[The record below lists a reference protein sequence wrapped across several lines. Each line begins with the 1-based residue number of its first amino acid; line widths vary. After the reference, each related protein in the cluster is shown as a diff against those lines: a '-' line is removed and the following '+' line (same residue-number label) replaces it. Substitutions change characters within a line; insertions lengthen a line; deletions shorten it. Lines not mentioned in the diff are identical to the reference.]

1 MDIIKQDNSCLIIMK
16 TSQNILNFLESHGP
30 STVAEISVALERTK
44 ADIREQMDQLLTQNR
59 VERLVAD
66 RLDTPGR
73 PAARFTLLQKTPEPL
88 VKGLVAGLMGFL
100 NITDLDQEKE
110 AAFIDLTVNALM
122 ANFQPRGYS
131 SASRMNQ
138 AVSYL
143 EGIGVRT
150 TWIATRSGPKI
161 SLIHENISN
170 LIKVPA
176 LSKKVVKQLIFEMK
190 EKAVGS

>member
-1 MDIIKQDNSCLIIMK
+1 MK

-30 STVAEISVALERTK
+30 STVAELSVALVRTK
-44 ADIREQMDQLLTQNR
+44 ADIREQMDQLLAQNR

-66 RLDTPGR
+66 RLDVPGR
-73 PAARFTLLQKTPEPL
+73 PAARFVLLQKTPEPL

-100 NITDLDQEKE
+100 SISDLDQEKE
-110 AAFIDLTVNALM
+110 AAFIELIVNALM

-150 TWIATRSGPKI
+150 AWIATRSGPKI
-161 SLIHENISN
+161 TLIHENISN
-170 LIKVPA
+170 LIKSPS
-176 LSKKVVKQLIFEMK
+176 LSKKVVRQLITTMK

>member
-1 MDIIKQDNSCLIIMK
+1 MK
-16 TSQNILNFLESHGP
+16 TSQNILNYLETHGP
-30 STVAEISVALERTK
+30 STVAELSVALERTK
-44 ADIREQMDQLLTQNR
+44 ADIREQMDQLLAQNR
-59 VERLVAD
+59 VERLLANPSD
-66 RLDTPGR
+66 APGR
-73 PAARFTLLQKTPEPL
+73 PAARFQVIQKTPEPL
-88 VKGLVAGLMGFL
+88 VKGLVAGLIGFL
-100 NITDLDQEKE
+100 NINDLDHEKE
-110 AAFIDLTVNALM
+110 LEFIDLIVNALM

-143 EGIGVRT
+143 DGIGVRT

-161 SLIHENISN
+161 TLLHENISG

-176 LSKKVVKQLIFEMK
+176 LSKKVVRQLISQMK

>member
-1 MDIIKQDNSCLIIMK
+1 MK

-30 STVAEISVALERTK
+30 STVAELSGALERTK
-44 ADIREQMDQLLTQNR
+44 ADIREQMDHLLAQNR
-59 VERLVAD
+59 VERLLPN
-66 RLDTPGR
+66 RLDAPGR
-73 PAARFTLLQKTPEPL
+73 PAARFALLQKTPEPL
-88 VKGLVAGLMGFL
+88 VKGLVAGMMGFL
-100 NITDLDQEKE
+100 SLNDLDNEKE
-110 AAFIDLTVNALM
+110 AAFVELIVDALM

-138 AVSYL
+138 AVGYL

-150 TWIATRSGPKI
+150 AWIATRSGPKI
-161 SLIHENISN
+161 TLIHENISN

-176 LSKKVVKQLIFEMK
+176 LSKKVVKQLISQMK

>member
-1 MDIIKQDNSCLIIMK
+1 MK
-16 TSQNILNFLESHGP
+16 TSQNILNYLETHGP
-30 STVAEISVALERTK
+30 STVAELSVALERTK

-59 VERLVAD
+59 VERLVAN
-66 RLDTPGR
+66 RLDVPGR
-73 PAARFTLLQKTPEPL
+73 PAARFALLQKTPEPL

-100 NITDLDQEKE
+100 SINDLDQEKE
-110 AAFIDLTVNALM
+110 AAFIDLLVNALL
-122 ANFQPRGYS
+122 ANFQPLGYS

-143 EGIGVRT
+143 ESIGVRT
-150 TWIATRSGPKI
+150 SWIATRSGPKI
-161 SLIHENISN
+161 ALLHENISG

-176 LSKKVVKQLIFEMK
+176 LSKKVVRHLISQMK